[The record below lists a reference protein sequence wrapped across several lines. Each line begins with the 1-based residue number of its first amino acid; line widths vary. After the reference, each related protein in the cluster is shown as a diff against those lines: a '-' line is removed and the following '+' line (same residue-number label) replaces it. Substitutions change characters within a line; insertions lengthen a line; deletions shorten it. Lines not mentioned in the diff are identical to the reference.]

1 MTGTA
6 RVRDSDQVRA
16 AGEPSGASAPA
27 VARLR
32 ALLAA
37 APVGLAELDADGRLV
52 LANRTLET
60 LADRRWYQLLG
71 RPWTVLAHH
80 YDRSGVEGLWASA
93 APSRVELRSTF
104 RVAAP
109 GADRWV
115 EALVAPGP
123 EDGWVL
129 VLTDAGE
136 RVAASAALVDSE
148 RWLRA
153 VLDAVPVGLAVHT
166 LDGRA
171 VAVNEAL
178 ADTLGTTR
186 EALGGAAPGDLAFTD
201 EHGTEVPLLD
211 RPSSRAVRTGQ
222 PASAVLGT
230 VDGAGQHRWLQ
241 VSARALPLDDETL
254 ARGVVT
260 TAVDVTAD
268 RALAARLAR
277 SERRHQALLEAAGDL
292 LLELDAGGRCR
303 PVPGSCAPACAQLL
317 GLTPAELTGRP
328 LRDLAHP
335 DDVAALGAL
344 LAGPG
349 PAQEAGEGGPRGHRL
364 VLRLRRSPRTY
375 GWVQAVALAEPADA
389 SGEPGS
395 GRTGGWVVQLRDV
408 DELVGG
414 ADRA

>member
-1 MTGTA
+1 
-6 RVRDSDQVRA
+6 
-16 AGEPSGASAPA
+16 
-27 VARLR
+27 
-32 ALLAA
+32 
-37 APVGLAELDADGRLV
+37 GRLV

-93 APSRVELRSTF
+93 APSRVQLRATF
-104 RVAAP
+104 RVAVP

-171 VAVNEAL
+171 VVVNEAL
-178 ADTLGTTR
+178 ATTLGTTR
-186 EALGGAAPGDLAFTD
+186 EALGGASPGDLVFTD
-201 EHGTEVPLLD
+201 EHGTPVPLLD
-211 RPSSRAVRTGQ
+211 RPSARAVRTGQ

-230 VDGAGQHRWLQ
+230 VDDAGEHRWLQ

-277 SERRHQALLEAAGDL
+277 SERRHQALLEVAGDL
-292 LLELDAGGRCR
+292 LLELDAEGRCR
-303 PVPGSCAPACAQLL
+303 PVPDAWAPACTHLL
-317 GLTPAELTGRP
+317 GLAPEQLTGQR
-328 LRDLAHP
+328 LQDLAHP
-335 DDVAALGAL
+335 DDAAALGDFPAEPAAAPQP
-344 LAGPG
+344 AGT
-349 PAQEAGEGGPRGHRL
+349 AGTDHRL
-364 VLRLRRSPRTY
+364 LLRLRRGPDSY
-375 GWVQAVALAEPADA
+375 GWVQVVALPEPED
-389 SGEPGS
+389 
-395 GRTGGWVVQLRDV
+395 RTHAGGPAGWVVQLRDV
-408 DELVGG
+408 DDLVGRQ
-414 ADRA
+414 A

>member
-1 MTGTA
+1 
-6 RVRDSDQVRA
+6 
-16 AGEPSGASAPA
+16 
-27 VARLR
+27 RLR

-37 APVGLAELDADGRLV
+37 APVGVAELDAEGRLV

-93 APSRVELRSTF
+93 SPSRVQLRATF
-104 RVAAP
+104 RVAVP

-115 EALVAPGP
+115 EAFVAPGP
-123 EDGWVL
+123 DDGWVL

-178 ADTLGTTR
+178 ASTLGTTR
-186 EALGGAAPGDLAFTD
+186 EALGGASPGDLAFTD
-201 EHGTEVPLLD
+201 EDGIPVPLLD
-211 RPSSRAVRTGQ
+211 RPSARAVRTGR

-230 VDGAGQHRWLQ
+230 VDGAGEHRWLQ

-292 LLELDAGGRCR
+292 LLELDAEGRCR
-303 PVPGSCAPACAQLL
+303 PVPDSSAPACTHLL
-317 GLTPAELTGRP
+317 GLSPEQLTGQR
-328 LRDLAHP
+328 LQDLAHP
-335 DDVAALGAL
+335 DDAAALSAL
-344 LAGPG
+344 AAEPAAAPVRAGT
-349 PAQEAGEGGPRGHRL
+349 AGRGHRL
-364 VLRLRRSPRTY
+364 LLRLRRAPDTY
-375 GWVQAVALAEPADA
+375 GWVQVVALPEPD
-389 SGEPGS
+389 GGTETGS
-395 GRTGGWVVQLRDV
+395 PAGWVVQLRDV
-408 DELVGG
+408 DDLVGRQ
-414 ADRA
+414 A

>member
-6 RVRDSDQVRA
+6 RVRDGEQLLA
-16 AGEPSGASAPA
+16 AGASGSASLPA

-37 APVGLAELDADGRLV
+37 APVGLAELDAEGRLV

-71 RPWTVLAHH
+71 RPWTALVHH

-93 APSRVELRSTF
+93 APSRVQLRATF
-104 RVAAP
+104 RVAVP

-115 EALVAPGP
+115 ETLVAPGP
-123 EDGWVL
+123 DDGWVL

-178 ADTLGTTR
+178 AITLGTTR
-186 EALGGAAPGDLAFTD
+186 EALGAATPGDLAFTD
-201 EHGTEVPLLD
+201 ERGTPVPPVD
-211 RPSSRAVRTGQ
+211 RPSARAVRTGR

-230 VDGAGQHRWLQ
+230 VDGAGQRRWLQ
-241 VSARALPLDDETL
+241 VSAQALPLDDETL

-268 RALAARLAR
+268 RALASRLAR
-277 SERRHQALLEAAGDL
+277 SERRHRALLEAAGDL
-292 LLELDAGGRCR
+292 LLELDAEGRCR
-303 PVPGSCAPACAQLL
+303 PVPDSGASACTHLL
-317 GLTPAELTGRP
+317 GLAPEQLTGR
-328 LRDLAHP
+328 LLLDLAHP
-335 DDVAALGAL
+335 DDAAGLGAL
-344 LAGPG
+344 LAEPAAEHG
-349 PAQEAGEGGPRGHRL
+349 PAGPARTGHRL
-364 VLRLRRSPRTY
+364 LLRLRRGADTY
-375 GWVQAVALAEPADA
+375 GWVQVVALPEAEPDDEADA
-389 SGEPGS
+389 G
-395 GRTGGWVVQLRDV
+395 GRPGWVVQLRDV
-408 DELVGG
+408 DDLVGRQ
-414 ADRA
+414 A